1 MKNVDYSIHANQLV
15 LASRL
20 LNEHVDYKIKNKV
33 ILIMLNEMRI
43 RVYNQICLTVLN
55 EIR

>member
-1 MKNVDYSIHANQLV
+1 
-15 LASRL
+15 